1 MTTFTVRQLC
11 DRYCVGECTVLGWI
25 ARGDLAAL
33 NCGRAPG
40 KKKPRWRVTPEALAA
55 FEAARTQIPPAARAP
70 RRRSAAPLVEF
81 IK

>member
-1 MTTFTVRQLC
+1 MTTFTVKQLC
-11 DRYCVGECTVLGWI
+11 DRYCVGESTVLGWI

-55 FEAARTQIPPAARAP
+55 FELSRTASAPPQRP
-70 RRRSAAPLVEF
+70 RRKQLAGVTEF
-81 IK
+81 IR